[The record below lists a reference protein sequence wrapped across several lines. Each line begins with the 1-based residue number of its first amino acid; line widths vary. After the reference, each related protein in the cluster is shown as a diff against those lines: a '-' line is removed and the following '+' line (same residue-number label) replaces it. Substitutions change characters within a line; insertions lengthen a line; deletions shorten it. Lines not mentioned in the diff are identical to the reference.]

1 MADRVRI
8 RQGEHPFVCPDR
20 PARWPIVCFEPPF
33 QKQPAGQTEVCRNLL
48 QENRLLNLTE
58 RESCTTVCNK
68 VSRRVRLTRRMII
81 AARPRQ
87 AEAGVSKRGFQN
99 MSLLSRSPP
108 GAGAVRPPP

>member
-48 QENRLLNLTE
+48 QGNRLLNLTE

-68 VSRRVRLTRRMII
+68 VSRRVRLTRSSCVR
-81 AARPRQ
+81 ACDRASSARCPRFPRREIYCR
-87 AEAGVSKRGFQN
+87 AWLGAPAG
-99 MSLLSRSPP
+99 
-108 GAGAVRPPP
+108 